1 MDTTKKQILDHLDE
15 LMQEVADHPDF
26 TQAQVRVLGEA
37 YFIIEELAQK
47 PALV

>member
-1 MDTTKKQILDHLDE
+1 MDITNKRTLDHLVE

-26 TQAQVRVLGEA
+26 TQAEVRVLVVA